1 MLLIQ
6 CLRVKAPF
14 CDCCHRKESW
24 IGAKYRNNK
33 RPAKPGGNSGDHAM
47 PRIIGPTI
55 LAIGIVCAPVIFAS
69 MPGDAAHSQVPSMQL
84 PLVQAPSIK
93 GDRLNAKPVRTEVPV
108 RAIGPT
114 RVV

>member
-1 MLLIQ
+1 
-6 CLRVKAPF
+6 
-14 CDCCHRKESW
+14 
-24 IGAKYRNNK
+24 
-33 RPAKPGGNSGDHAM
+33 M

-93 GDRLNAKPVRTEVPV
+93 GDRLNAKPMRTEVPV
-108 RAIGPT
+108 RVIGPT
-114 RVV
+114 RVT

>member
-1 MLLIQ
+1 
-6 CLRVKAPF
+6 
-14 CDCCHRKESW
+14 
-24 IGAKYRNNK
+24 
-33 RPAKPGGNSGDHAM
+33 M
-47 PRIIGPTI
+47 PRIFGPTI

-69 MPGDAAHSQVPSMQL
+69 MPGDAAHSQVPSMQV
-84 PLVQAPSIK
+84 PLVHAPSIK

>member
-1 MLLIQ
+1 
-6 CLRVKAPF
+6 
-14 CDCCHRKESW
+14 
-24 IGAKYRNNK
+24 
-33 RPAKPGGNSGDHAM
+33 M

-55 LAIGIVCAPVIFAS
+55 LAIGIVCAPVIFAG

-84 PLVQAPSIK
+84 PLVQAPSTK

-114 RVV
+114 RVA

>member
-1 MLLIQ
+1 
-6 CLRVKAPF
+6 
-14 CDCCHRKESW
+14 
-24 IGAKYRNNK
+24 
-33 RPAKPGGNSGDHAM
+33 M

-84 PLVQAPSIK
+84 PLVQAPSTK

-108 RAIGPT
+108 RVIGAT
-114 RVV
+114 RLA